1 MIVLTHKAIALA
13 AGYVAANGRL
23 FGLGDTWSWSHS
35 KTSERCRA
43 GAEQDTEAAAYKHCC
58 ITCGLVEV

>member
-1 MIVLTHKAIALA
+1 MELTYKAIALA
-13 AGYVAANGRL
+13 AGYVATNMRL
-23 FGLGDTWSWSHS
+23 FGGGNTWSWSNN
-35 KTSERCRA
+35 KTSDRCRA